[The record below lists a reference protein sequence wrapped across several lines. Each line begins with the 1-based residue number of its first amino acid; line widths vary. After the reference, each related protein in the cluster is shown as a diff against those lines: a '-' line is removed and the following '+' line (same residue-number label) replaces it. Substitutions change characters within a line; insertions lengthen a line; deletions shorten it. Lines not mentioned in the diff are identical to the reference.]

1 MQKLRRQNKISQ
13 ADLGELMGVHFMTVS
28 RWERGIYQPD
38 LEQLK
43 MLCMLFEVSADYL
56 IGL

>member
-1 MQKLRRQNKISQ
+1 M
-13 ADLGELMGVHFMTVS
+13 DVHFMTIS

-43 MLCMLFEVSADYL
+43 LLCILFDVTADYL
-56 IGL
+56 IGIDM